1 MEYCFLISRKL
12 NREFSKILYRK
23 FFFKINKVKFFML
36 RDINKEFG
44 MIVKGIGFVIFI
56 GYYSSFLYDYVV
68 EFYIDFENEYYNIMV
83 KFKEVVF
90 VE

>member
-1 MEYCFLISRKL
+1 
-12 NREFSKILYRK
+12 
-23 FFFKINKVKFFML
+23 ML

-44 MIVKGIGFVIFI
+44 MVVKGIGFVIFN
-56 GYYSSFLYDYVV
+56 GYYSNFLYDYVV

>member
-1 MEYCFLISRKL
+1 M
-12 NREFSKILYRK
+12 K
-23 FFFKINKVKFFML
+23 FFIL

-44 MIVKGIGFVIFI
+44 MIVKGIGFVIFN